1 MKNSIIITVLSF
13 CICLLSACGGG
24 SVPQSGKGDT
34 VKSTYPPT
42 VDSSKFDKDTGRNV
56 KKKKTRQGVEAFYY
70 YLTFVIIYNFTATHL
85 HPWKSQ

>member
-1 MKNSIIITVLSF
+1 MKNIIIIISLACSV
-13 CICLLSACGGG
+13 CLISACGGG

-56 KKKKTRQGVEAFYY
+56 PGMHGKQMKKDTGK
-70 YLTFVIIYNFTATHL
+70 VIHKN
-85 HPWKSQ
+85 